1 MEMRRCNRGHYYDAS
16 IHMSC
21 PYCSNTADSEMT
33 VPMGV
38 SPYAQSPVESTIPMQ
53 YGSVDVTMPIGM
65 GATVA
70 MDDDDGRTVAI
81 LTTESGIEPV
91 VGWSVCLTGKN
102 KGKEYR
108 LHSDNNYV
116 GRSEKMDVCIKNDDT
131 ISRENQAIFTYD
143 VDGKCFYLSP
153 GSGRSVIKLNGKP
166 IFQTA
171 ELSAYDRV
179 ILGKTEFLFVPLCG
193 EEFAWEEE

>member
-91 VGWSVCLTGKN
+91 VGWIVCLTGKN
-102 KGKEYR
+102 KGKE
-108 LHSDNNYV
+108 
-116 GRSEKMDVCIKNDDT
+116 
-131 ISRENQAIFTYD
+131 
-143 VDGKCFYLSP
+143 
-153 GSGRSVIKLNGKP
+153 
-166 IFQTA
+166 
-171 ELSAYDRV
+171 
-179 ILGKTEFLFVPLCG
+179 
-193 EEFAWEEE
+193 